1 MVRWSDNIRILET
14 LAVAGLLSDSESVA
28 LVEAYLAFR
37 SAAHQLALQQ
47 LAGRVDAA
55 GYAQQR
61 ASVEAVWQRLF
72 PAPLELTQQQD

>member
-1 MVRWSDNIRILET
+1 SDNIRILET